1 MSDSAAAT
9 RISQDE
15 SAVAGAL
22 WRILGLSE
30 RPTWRPYLMGIVNAT
45 PDSFSDAPGEKTLQ
59 DRVEL
64 AQSLIADGADIID
77 IGGESGVTNKPA
89 VAAAEEI
96 ARVVPVI
103 EAVAKLP
110 GAVVSVDT
118 YKPDVARAAIAA
130 GARIVNDVSG
140 LADDRL
146 AAVAAEG
153 DAALVLMHTRA
164 RPKQKLFPH
173 YDDVVA
179 DVKTFL
185 SDAIARAGAQGMP
198 LDRVIVDPGPDFAKT
213 PAQTVE
219 VLRQLDQL
227 AELGRPM
234 LLAISRKDFIGALTE
249 RGPREREAGT
259 LAALSVGVD
268 RGVSIVRVH
277 DVAAADDF
285 LRVRAALNGQLEVAA
300 DLELAEEL
308 RRSELTER
316 KSTG

>member
-9 RISQDE
+9 TPVADIS
-15 SAVAGAL
+15 ATRAL
-22 WRILGLSE
+22 WRFLGLAE
-30 RPTWRPYLMGIVNAT
+30 RPVWRPHLMGIVNAT
-45 PDSFSDAPGEKTLQ
+45 PDSFSDAPGEKSLA

-64 AQSLIADGADIID
+64 ARRLIADGADIID

-89 VAAAEEI
+89 VDAEEEI
-96 ARVVPVI
+96 MRVVPVI
-103 EAVAKLP
+103 EAVSALP
-110 GAVVSVDT
+110 GAVVSIDT
-118 YKPDVARAAIAA
+118 YKPSVARAAIAA

-140 LADDRL
+140 LADDDL
-146 AAVAAEG
+146 AAAAAEG

-185 SDAIARAGAQGMP
+185 SDAIARANARGMP
-198 LDRVIVDPGPDFAKT
+198 VDRMILDPGPDFAKT
-213 PAQTVE
+213 PAQTIE
-219 VLRQLDQL
+219 VLKELDQL
-227 AELGRPM
+227 RELGRPL

-249 RGPREREAGT
+249 RGPRDREAGT

-285 LRVRAALNGQLEVAA
+285 LRVRAALNGQLAVAT

-308 RRSELTER
+308 RRSQLEEA
-316 KSTG
+316 S

>member
-1 MSDSAAAT
+1 MSDSAAAA
-9 RISQDE
+9 RASQDQ
-15 SAVAGAL
+15 SAAAGAL
-22 WRILGLSE
+22 WRFLGLAE
-30 RPTWRPYLMGIVNAT
+30 RPVWRPYLMGIVNAT

-64 AQSLIADGADIID
+64 ARNLIADGADIID

-89 VAAAEEI
+89 VEVAEEI
-96 ARVVPVI
+96 ARVAPVI
-103 EAVAKLP
+103 EAVAQLP

-185 SDAIARAGAQGMP
+185 SDAIARAGSQGMAIERII
-198 LDRVIVDPGPDFAKT
+198 LDPGPDFAKT

-219 VLRQLDQL
+219 VLKALDRL
-227 AELGRPM
+227 GELGRPM

-249 RGPREREAGT
+249 RGPRERDAGT

-285 LRVRAALNGQLEVAA
+285 LRVRAALNGQLEVAT

>member
-1 MSDSAAAT
+1 MSDSAAAA
-9 RISQDE
+9 RAFQDQ

-22 WRILGLSE
+22 WRFLGLAD
-30 RPTWRPYLMGIVNAT
+30 RPVWRPYLMGIVNAT

-64 AQSLIADGADIID
+64 AQRLIADGADIID

-89 VAAAEEI
+89 VDVAEEI

-103 EAVAKLP
+103 EAVAQLP

-118 YKPDVARAAIAA
+118 YKPEVARAAIAA

-140 LADDRL
+140 LADDQL

-185 SDAIARAGAQGMP
+185 SDAIARAGSQGMP
-198 LDRVIVDPGPDFAKT
+198 LERIILDPGPDFAKT

-219 VLRQLDQL
+219 VLKELDRL

-249 RGPREREAGT
+249 RGPRERDAGT

>member
-1 MSDSAAAT
+1 MSDSAAAA
-9 RISQDE
+9 RAFQDQ

-22 WRILGLSE
+22 WRFLGLAE
-30 RPTWRPYLMGIVNAT
+30 RPVWRPYLMGIVNAT

-64 AQSLIADGADIID
+64 AQRLIADGADIID

-89 VAAAEEI
+89 VDVAEEI

-103 EAVAKLP
+103 EAVSQLP

-118 YKPDVARAAIAA
+118 YKPEVARAAITA

-140 LADDRL
+140 LADDQL

-185 SDAIARAGAQGMP
+185 SDAIARAGSQGMP
-198 LDRVIVDPGPDFAKT
+198 LERIILDPGPDFAKT

-219 VLRQLDQL
+219 VLKELDRL

-249 RGPREREAGT
+249 RGPRERDAGT